1 MERTLWWF
9 SNLFIAFSIG
19 SSKFLVSVRRYL
31 FSVMSR
37 EFTALLKYWFK
48 VFATYLSKVAVFSP
62 STKDIFVILRPLS
75 EKRDLTVFQKK
86 FIISRFL

>member
-31 FSVMSR
+31 FSVISR
-37 EFTALLKYWFK
+37 KFTVLLKYWFK
-48 VFATYLSKVAVFSP
+48 VFATSLSKVAAFSQ
-62 STKDIFVILRPLS
+62 STKDIFVVLRPLS
-75 EKRDLTVFQKK
+75 EKRDLTVFRK
-86 FIISRFL
+86 FIISKFI